1 VNRVIRI
8 GPFVYTRSARA
19 ALLGVATL
27 LLAACGPDAMPAAE
41 SAASGAAAAAPQAV
55 DAAVDAAV
63 DTAVAPAL
71 EPARDGAQARVVVR
85 GVDLT
90 GVGYDRGDPRAPI
103 VMVEFSDFGCP
114 YCAQH
119 ARETFPALERD
130 FIATGKVFY
139 KHVPFV
145 LGMFPNGDRAARAAE
160 CAGEQDR
167 FWPMHDSV
175 YVHQRAW
182 KRGGEPD
189 ALLTRLAG
197 QVVADDGRWAACYA
211 ADRRRARTEAA
222 NAGARR
228 LGVRATPTFFI
239 DGQLVEGALP
249 LPVMRQGLNALLR
262 ERAPR

>member
-1 VNRVIRI
+1 MIR
-8 GPFVYTRSARA
+8 TRYLPSAC
-19 ALLGVATL
+19 ALLLAATTA
-27 LLAACGPDAMPAAE
+27 LLAACGPDAAPAAQRP
-41 SAASGAAAAAPQAV
+41 AADAAAP
-55 DAAVDAAV
+55 AADPAPPATSEAPDVLTVEAA
-63 DTAVAPAL
+63 P
-71 EPARDGAQARVVVR
+71 DGAPTRVVVH

-90 GVGYDRGDPRAPI
+90 GVGHDRGDPRAPI

-145 LGMFPNGDRAARAAE
+145 MGMFPNGDRAARAAE

-175 YVHQRAW
+175 YARQADW
-182 KRGGEPD
+182 KRGSDPD
-189 ALLTRLAG
+189 AVLTGLAR
-197 QVVADDGRWAACYA
+197 QVVPDAARWLACQT
-211 ADRRRARTEAA
+211 ADRQRARTDAA
-222 NAGARR
+222 NARARQ
-228 LGVRATPTFFI
+228 LGVRATPSFFI

-262 ERAPR
+262 ERTAR

>member
-1 VNRVIRI
+1 MIR
-8 GPFVYTRSARA
+8 TRSLPAARALMLGATA
-19 ALLGVATL
+19 ALLAAP
-27 LLAACGPDAMPAAE
+27 LAACGPDAAPAAQRPRAD
-41 SAASGAAAAAPQAV
+41 STAGVAAAPPEAATSEAPDTLVVEAAAAGAP
-55 DAAVDAAV
+55 
-63 DTAVAPAL
+63 T
-71 EPARDGAQARVVVR
+71 RVVLH

-90 GVGYDRGDPRAPI
+90 GVGYDRGDPKAPV

-114 YCAQH
+114 YCAKH

-130 FIATGKVFY
+130 FIATGKLFY

-145 LGMFPNGDRAARAAE
+145 MGMFPNGDRAASAAE

-175 YVHQRAW
+175 YARQADW

-189 ALLTRLAG
+189 AVLAG
-197 QVVADDGRWAACYA
+197 IARQVVPEAARWAACQA
-211 ADRRRARTEAA
+211 ADRQGARTRAA
-222 NAGARR
+222 NAAARQ

-249 LPVMRQGLNALLR
+249 LPVMRQ
-262 ERAPR
+262 